1 MTPLVLLGPTASGKS
16 SVAMALA
23 RQGTPDGRP
32 IEIVSAD
39 SMGVYRGMDI
49 GTAKP
54 SAADRTE
61 IPHWCLDLVD
71 PSEEYTV
78 KQYQLDATAAL
89 DDIAARGAQALIV
102 GGAGL
107 YIRAVVDRIELPG
120 QFPEVRQELD
130 AAHSTAE
137 LYRQLCELDAV
148 AAERMEPTNRRRILR
163 ALEVTVGSGRRF
175 SEFGEGMQVYPPT
188 EFRQVGLRLARPAL
202 DARIAE
208 RFVQQLAAGLV
219 AEAQGLFERPGGLS
233 KTALQSL
240 AYKELLGYFRGE
252 LTLDEAV
259 ELAIAGTRRY
269 SRRQMRWFQRD
280 PRIAWVDVVAEADA
294 GADVAG
300 DANTASSQDELLAA
314 VSQELLG

>member
-1 MTPLVLLGPTASGKS
+1 
-16 SVAMALA
+16 MALA
-23 RQGTPDGRP
+23 RAGTPDGRP

-54 SAADRTE
+54 SAADQAE

-78 KQYQLDATAAL
+78 KQYQLAATAAL

-137 LYRQLCELDAV
+137 LYNQLCELDAV

-188 EFRQVGLRLARPAL
+188 EFRQVGLRLERPAL

-208 RFVQQLAAGLV
+208 RFAQQLEAGLV

-240 AYKELLGYFRGE
+240 AYKELLGHFQGK

-280 PRIAWVDVVAEADA
+280 PRIEWVDVAAAEGVDA
-294 GADVAG
+294 AG
-300 DANTASSQDELLAA
+300 SRDELLAA
-314 VSQELLG
+314 VRQKLLG